1 MYHSVCQR
9 FVKQKKPN
17 DAIALLH
24 SGSLNLLKYGQIGS
38 AADLAGRMLDLYES
52 EGVELSDASKARV
65 VEIFQAFPVQEENTY
80 LTDFVRAAIKWTSK
94 HGNCPTGDPQLQH
107 IVGSKFFKEKEY
119 YDAESHLV
127 YGTND
132 SAKALGHLAFEW
144 SQQGY
149 CTDKGYFIARS
160 ALSLL
165 AQKKLHKAHIA
176 FETYAKSVQSQTP
189 SEATTA
195 PFRPTTDPAGSPA
208 QQVPVFSHRLATFV
222 SLLLF
227 VIQRDS
233 LDQFTILR
241 AEYRTALDIDGY
253 LHALVDKIAAVWFNL
268 GPKQQPNII
277 EDLMKSLFAGPP
289 PPPAAGRSR
298 QAVTGLD

>member
-94 HGNCPTGDPQLQH
+94 HGNCPTGDPTAAAHRWIQVFQREGILRRRKPPGVRNKRQRK
-107 IVGSKFFKEKEY
+107 GP
-119 YDAESHLV
+119 
-127 YGTND
+127 G
-132 SAKALGHLAFEW
+132 AF
-144 SQQGY
+144 SVRVVAAGLLHGQ
-149 CTDKGYFIARS
+149 GYFIARS

-241 AEYRTALDIDGY
+241 AEYRTALDIDEY